1 MDEGLFARHAAHLCK
16 RKDVKAEI
24 IGLVKK
30 ETGIVLQEDEF
41 SISKKHITLYLSSV
55 KKSTLVRKNVKA
67 LLESRG
73 YTLCP

>member
-1 MDEGLFARHAAHLCK
+1 MDEGLFARHAVQLRK
-16 RKDVKAEI
+16 RKDVKVEI

-41 SISKKHITLYLSSV
+41 SISKKHVTLYLSSV
-55 KKSTLVRKNVKA
+55 KKSMLASKNIKA

-73 YTLCP
+73 YTLRS